1 VPTFNVSLAIL
12 NLVLGQSVGRDEVNA
27 YLRGVATTGTLGAQV
42 GWTSMP
48 DTVSSDLVGDTHAGV
63 VDSQATIATEE
74 GVVLYV
80 WYDNEFGYSCQVM
93 RMLERLC
100 GVHRRVFP

>member
-1 VPTFNVSLAIL
+1 M
-12 NLVLGQSVGRDEVNA
+12 
-27 YLRGVATTGTLGAQV
+27 ATKGALGAQI

-63 VDSQATIATEE
+63 VDSQATIVTER
-74 GVVLYV
+74 GAVLYV

-93 RMLERLC
+93 RMLEKLA
-100 GVHRRVFP
+100 GVSRRVFP